1 MKTLINWI
9 SFQLYFL
16 HYNMDRQAFKQ
27 RMQQLKQYRE
37 QNPGKTYLDFK
48 KYAEGGEIPPNNKP
62 IIPEEPQP
70 YSRQFKSFNKYT
82 KWFNSIPLLSI
93 GAAAVYNNN
102 QEK

>member
-48 KYAEGGEIPPNNKP
+48 KYADGGETGEKDWYN
-62 IIPEEPQP
+62 
-70 YSRQFKSFNKYT
+70 SLT
-82 KWFNSIPLLSI
+82 KQQTYNS
-93 GAAAVYNNN
+93 
-102 QEK
+102 

>member
-37 QNPGKTYLDFK
+37 QNPGKTYLEWKQQLPENLQDESSYNLK
-48 KYAEGGEIPPNNKP
+48 RAYELGYEPEVVEGDSLKHLPTRDQETVKY
-62 IIPEEPQP
+62 
-70 YSRQFKSFNKYT
+70 
-82 KWFNSIPLLSI
+82 
-93 GAAAVYNNN
+93 
-102 QEK
+102 